1 MNSLTGKNGFYV
13 FLELFKYYGHREK
26 LKVIGREQQVKELN
40 LKALKLAKEVAVKT
54 GTLMAG
60 NICNTTVFQKGND
73 TAIEAARAM
82 FKVLYLMQSFSLL
95 CCIFF

>member
-1 MNSLTGKNGFYV
+1 M
-13 FLELFKYYGHREK
+13 
-26 LKVIGREQQVKELN
+26 IGREQEVKELN

-73 TAIEAARAM
+73 TAIRATRAM
-82 FKVLYLMQSFSLL
+82 FKVTYLMQFNTRIFFLL
-95 CCIFF
+95 CLKIFFLF

>member
-1 MNSLTGKNGFYV
+1 M
-13 FLELFKYYGHREK
+13 
-26 LKVIGREQQVKELN
+26 IGREQEVKELN

-73 TAIEAARAM
+73 AAVEAARAM
-82 FKVLYLMQSFSLL
+82 FKVLSLYLIQFLCQILFFTLL
-95 CCIFF
+95 LRNHFLLIINFIF

>member
-1 MNSLTGKNGFYV
+1 MYNITVIKRLFEY
-13 FLELFKYYGHREK
+13 FKYYGHREK
-26 LKVIGREQQVKELN
+26 LKVIGREHEVKELN

-82 FKVLYLMQSFSLL
+82 FKVPNLMQFQCQIILFTIL
-95 CCIFF
+95 

>member
-1 MNSLTGKNGFYV
+1 M
-13 FLELFKYYGHREK
+13 
-26 LKVIGREQQVKELN
+26 IGREPEVKELN

-60 NICNTTVFQKGND
+60 NLCNTTVFQKGND

-82 FKVLYLMQSFSLL
+82 FKVLSLYLIQLQ
-95 CCIFF
+95 CQIFFFTILRNQFLLITNFIF

>member
-1 MNSLTGKNGFYV
+1 M
-13 FLELFKYYGHREK
+13 
-26 LKVIGREQQVKELN
+26 IGREQEVKELN

-95 CCIFF
+95 CCIFFKLILFFDCKQSATSWT